1 MINEFI
7 VAENKILTKVNEK
20 MNRTMKKNGIDVL
33 KSFIQQNERQV
44 VKRNR
49 FSNYPNE
56 DYSPTKPRKT
66 SPYYNCGLARPQ
78 VVSQNNNEILDIF

>member
-33 KSFIQQNERQV
+33 RSFIQ
-44 VKRNR
+44 
-49 FSNYPNE
+49 
-56 DYSPTKPRKT
+56 
-66 SPYYNCGLARPQ
+66 
-78 VVSQNNNEILDIF
+78 